1 MGTTARFSPTS
12 ADRAVVPM
20 IPRCA
25 RDKLKANEMNW
36 LIKHFLRGLIIVVP
50 IAVTV
55 YLLYVAFIWVDRL
68 LPVPIPG
75 LGFAILIV
83 AIVAVGWLGTNIV
96 GRKFVQLT
104 ELLFTRAPLVRLIY
118 AALKD
123 LLEAFVG
130 DRKRFDQPVSVK
142 LTEGVRTLG
151 FITQDDLGFLAMEGS
166 VAVYLPFAYSMSGSM
181 VIVPASNVERLAIDS
196 ASVMALVVS
205 GGVSRSAQ
213 HAHQ

>member
-1 MGTTARFSPTS
+1 
-12 ADRAVVPM
+12 V
-20 IPRCA
+20 
-25 RDKLKANEMNW
+25 NW
-36 LIKHFLRGLIIVVP
+36 LIKHFLRGLVIVVP

-55 YLLYVAFIWVDRL
+55 YILYASFLWIDRL
-68 LPVPIPG
+68 IPLRVPG
-75 LGFAILIV
+75 AGFAILIV
-83 AIVAVGWLGTNIV
+83 AIVAVGWLTSNFV

-130 DRKRFDQPVSVK
+130 DHKRFDQPVAVR

-151 FITQDDLGFLAMEGS
+151 FVTQDDLSFLALEGN
-166 VAVYLPFAYSMSGSM
+166 VAVYLPFAYSMAGSM
-181 VIVPASNVERLAIDS
+181 VIVPAANVERLTVDS

-205 GGVSRSAQ
+205 GGISRASK
-213 HAHQ
+213 

>member
-1 MGTTARFSPTS
+1 
-12 ADRAVVPM
+12 
-20 IPRCA
+20 
-25 RDKLKANEMNW
+25 MNW
-36 LIKHFLRGLIIVVP
+36 LIKHFLRGLVIVVP

-55 YLLYVAFIWVDRL
+55 YILYASFLWIDRL
-68 LPVPIPG
+68 IPLRVPG
-75 LGFAILIV
+75 AGFAILIV
-83 AIVAVGWLGTNIV
+83 AIVAVGWLTSNFV

-130 DRKRFDQPVSVK
+130 DHKRFDQPVAVR

-151 FITQDDLGFLAMEGS
+151 FVTQDDLSFLALEGN
-166 VAVYLPFAYSMSGSM
+166 VAVYLPFAYSMAGSM
-181 VIVPASNVERLAIDS
+181 VIVPAANVERLTVDS

-205 GGVSRSAQ
+205 GGISRASK
-213 HAHQ
+213 